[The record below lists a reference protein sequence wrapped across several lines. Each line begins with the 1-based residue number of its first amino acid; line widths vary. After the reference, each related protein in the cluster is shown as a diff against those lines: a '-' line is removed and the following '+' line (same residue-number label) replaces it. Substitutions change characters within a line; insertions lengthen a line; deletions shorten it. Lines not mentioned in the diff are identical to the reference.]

1 MVAERRG
8 DRGRGVALAEEVDDH
23 RQRLEVEQRG
33 EGELAEHER
42 HRDEGGREHPGPTL
56 GSTIRAIT
64 VNHPAPRERPASASV
79 ATSIEDR
86 AASMAR

>member
-1 MVAERRG
+1 MNSPRTSATEMKAAEST
-8 DRGRGVALAEEVDDH
+8 
-23 RQRLEVEQRG
+23 
-33 EGELAEHER
+33 
-42 HRDEGGREHPGPTL
+42 PGTML